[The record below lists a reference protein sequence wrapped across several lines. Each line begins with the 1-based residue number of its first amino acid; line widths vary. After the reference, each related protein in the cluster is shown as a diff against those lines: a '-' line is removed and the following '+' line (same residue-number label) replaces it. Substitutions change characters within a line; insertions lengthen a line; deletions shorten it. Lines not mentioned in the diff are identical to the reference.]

1 MLDIRVIRGL
11 LFKNPPKN
19 GLLHI
24 LNLNV
29 ETMIKIAL
37 VDDHLLFR
45 RGLAVII
52 NSFQEYKIIFEANN
66 GKELTKMLSP
76 LNLPSIILLDI
87 TMPEMN
93 GYETARWIYT
103 HYPSVK
109 VLALSMLN
117 DEKSIIKMLKNGAK
131 GYILKD
137 SEPMELK
144 RALDSLVD
152 KGIYLN
158 DIMCSNIVHSMNH
171 QLDEDEDNLRKK
183 IEITERETE
192 FLKRICSDLS
202 YKQIADEMYLSPRTI
217 DGYRDTLFQKL
228 QVSTRIGLVLYAIRN
243 DIVTI

>member
-1 MLDIRVIRGL
+1 MLDIRVIRY
-11 LFKNPPKN
+11 LFSKYPPKN
-19 GLLHI
+19 RCLFI
-24 LNLNV
+24 LNLNIA
-29 ETMIKIAL
+29 TMIKIAL

-66 GKELTKMLSP
+66 GKELTQMLSP
-76 LNLPSIILLDI
+76 HNLPSIILLDI

-103 HYPSVK
+103 HYPAVK
-109 VLALSMLN
+109 ILALSMLN

-144 RALDSLVD
+144 RALDSLVE

-171 QLDEDEDNLRKK
+171 QLDEDEENLRK

>member
-1 MLDIRVIRGL
+1 
-11 LFKNPPKN
+11 
-19 GLLHI
+19 
-24 LNLNV
+24 
-29 ETMIKIAL
+29 MIKIAL

-52 NSFQEYKIIFEANN
+52 NSFQEYKIVFEANN
-66 GKELTKMLSP
+66 GKELTHMLSP
-76 LNLPSIILLDI
+76 HNLPSIILLDI

-93 GYETARWIYT
+93 GYETARWLYT
-103 HYPSVK
+103 HYPTVK

-144 RALDSLVD
+144 RALDSLVE

-171 QLDEDEDNLRKK
+171 QLDEDEENLRKK

>member
-1 MLDIRVIRGL
+1 MLEIRVIRC
-11 LFKNPPKN
+11 LFLHYPPKN
-19 GLLHI
+19 GFLCI
-24 LNLNV
+24 LNLKV
-29 ETMIKIAL
+29 EKMIKIAL

-52 NSFQEYKIIFEANN
+52 NSFQEYKIVFEANN
-66 GKELTKMLSP
+66 GKELIQMLSP
-76 LNLPSIILLDI
+76 QNLPSIVLLDI
-87 TMPEMN
+87 TMPQMN
-93 GYETARWIYT
+93 GYEAARWLYM
-103 HYPSVK
+103 HYPSIK

-137 SEPMELK
+137 SEPIELK
-144 RALDSLVD
+144 RALDSLVE

-158 DIMCSNIVHSMNH
+158 DIMCSNIIHSMNN
-171 QLDEDEDNLRKK
+171 QLDEDEENLRKK
-183 IEITERETE
+183 IELSEREIA
-192 FLKRICSDLS
+192 FLKKICSDLS

-243 DIVTI
+243 DIVSI